1 MAMSEKINIAHLIG
15 SLRIGGAERQV
26 VSILGLLPGE
36 SFNRHVIV
44 LNDTPGGFVAQLDE
58 GVSYYSLEYRRRY
71 LPFCL
76 ARLIKYLRCHR
87 IEVLHCHMYHASII
101 GALAAT
107 VARTPVV
114 VTTEHGRNPW
124 KKRYHHW
131 LEEKIISPAVQRR
144 IAVSKDILAIRR
156 QYDRSSGSKLVHI
169 PNGTPLPPKQA
180 DCSAVR
186 TIGSLGRLVD
196 AKDYPT
202 LFAALKLARTAGWDL
217 KLVIAGD
224 GPEKERLAAV
234 IRKLELEEHIRLLGE
249 RNGAELLA
257 GIDLFAMSSLREGIP
272 VALLEAMAHG
282 LPVVVTDVGG
292 IGEVVE
298 HGKDGL
304 LCPPGDPEALAANI
318 VKVVGDGRLRSRL
331 GRSAR
336 NKIETRYSIAQV
348 VSAHAALYRALLAER
363 QVA

>member
-131 LEEKIISPAVQRR
+131 LEEKIISPAVQRICR
-144 IAVSKDILAIRR
+144 YTPKDLTGNSFMRFIHPDDLPGLMQSFRR
-156 QYDRSSGSKLVHI
+156 TLSGTNEPHEFRVIDK
-169 PNGTPLPPKQA
+169 
-180 DCSAVR
+180 D
-186 TIGSLGRLVD
+186 GSLFYVQTSSR
-196 AKDYPT
+196 P
-202 LFAALKLARTAGWDL
+202 FEAA
-217 KLVIAGD
+217 
-224 GPEKERLAAV
+224 P
-234 IRKLELEEHIRLLGE
+234 
-249 RNGAELLA
+249 
-257 GIDLFAMSSLREGIP
+257 
-272 VALLEAMAHG
+272 
-282 LPVVVTDVGG
+282 
-292 IGEVVE
+292 
-298 HGKDGL
+298 
-304 LCPPGDPEALAANI
+304 
-318 VKVVGDGRLRSRL
+318 
-331 GRSAR
+331 
-336 NKIETRYSIAQV
+336 
-348 VSAHAALYRALLAER
+348 RASW
-363 QVA
+363 